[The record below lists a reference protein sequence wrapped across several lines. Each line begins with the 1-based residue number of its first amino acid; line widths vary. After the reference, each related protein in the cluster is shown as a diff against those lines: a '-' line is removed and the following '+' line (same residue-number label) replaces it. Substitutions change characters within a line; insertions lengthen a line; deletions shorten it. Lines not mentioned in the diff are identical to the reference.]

1 MLRPK
6 KGRKDATVYAEPY
19 WFDESQSLVELHG
32 LSTFEGVELVTPV
45 GSLSIAQLELLLRQG
60 TDAHYLAPIAIA
72 RLRGELGDGEKLL
85 LRHLLE
91 LGDFW
96 DTHPYLRAQ
105 LEPILQ
111 AHLARHPHD
120 RALQD
125 RVARFL
131 QLA

>member
-6 KGRKDATVYAEPY
+6 KGGRKDATVYVEPY

-45 GSLSIAQLELLLRQG
+45 GSLSIAQLELLLQQG

-72 RLRGELGDGEKLL
+72 RLRGELGDGEKAL

-91 LGDFW
+91 LGEFW
-96 DTHPYLRAQ
+96 ETHPYLRAQ
-105 LEPILQ
+105 LEQILQ
-111 AHLARHPHD
+111 AHLARNADDRALHD
-120 RALQD
+120 RA
-125 RVARFL
+125 VRFL
-131 QLA
+131 QS